1 MIPLPHPS
9 RSACVRTLS
18 HPLSSNVIQQVY
30 ANLCPTNSTST
41 PVAAPEGSIAATADY
56 VLDFV
61 AQVVDAN
68 QVGVMSWKRMA
79 SPGSGGTAAACDRQR
94 LRLNLML
101 TIAVTIL
108 NLVCFPLGIMVDR
121 WSPRWVGMAGSII
134 ATLGSLLFAFS
145 NSKTFDL
152 FIPAYTLIGVGGV
165 CIFMSLLHLVN
176 IFPEYRGLITT
187 LYTATED
194 ASTGVFYFF
203 RRLHSA
209 GFSLRTLFISYC
221 AIPIAHFGVVLLQ
234 PKRPVINEKTS
245 EHREFYPISLQPLRK
260 QALSPQ
266 FIAVLVWNGLMGVTT
281 YFYLSTLSSQLI
293 WLFGSQEA
301 ADRGTEI
308 FSFLF
313 MICPFVA
320 VPLTG
325 WIIDAFGTWPSLVF
339 VAFQA
344 LLYGVLSLTRV
355 WWMQYLAWGAFVVTR
370 ASFIG
375 VSTHWVNQMFGE
387 NFSTL
392 IGFVWT
398 IGGVCNFSNQLWVYI
413 ALNHLHSNF
422 LGINIVMTAI
432 AVISTL
438 GAAILVRSSLG
449 KRGNEL
455 PLADHVI
462 SLSVSDESISS
473 LSSESTMSDFS
484 DTLSE

>member
-1 MIPLPHPS
+1 MKEILTS
-9 RSACVRTLS
+9 MCM
-18 HPLSSNVIQQVY
+18 SSFLKTFPMRQVY
-30 ANLCPTNSTST
+30 ANLCPPSNATI
-41 PVAAPEGSIAATADY
+41 PAPGSVSAVADY
-56 VLDFV
+56 VIDTV
-61 AQVVDAN
+61 GEIVDSNQVVMFA
-68 QVGVMSWKRMA
+68 WKRSGA
-79 SPGSGGTAAACDRQR
+79 PGGGKSEATCDRQR

-101 TIAVTIL
+101 TVSVTLL
-108 NLVCFPLGIMVDR
+108 NLICFPLGIMVDR
-121 WSPRWVGMAGSII
+121 WGPRWVGVGGSLVTI
-134 ATLGSLLFAFS
+134 LGSLLFAFS
-145 NSKTFDL
+145 DSRKFDM
-152 FIPAYTLIGVGGV
+152 FIPAYALIGSGGV

-176 IFPEYRGLITT
+176 IFPEYRGVITT
-187 LYTATED
+187 LYTAVED

-221 AIPIAHFGVVLLQ
+221 AIPVAHFFVVLLQ

-245 EHREFYPISLQPLRK
+245 ENKEFYPVSLLPLRK

-266 FIAVLVWNGLMGVTT
+266 FIAVLIWNGLMGVTT

-320 VPLTG
+320 VPFTG
-325 WIIDAFGTWPSLVF
+325 WIIDAFGTWPSLLF
-339 VAFQA
+339 VALQA
-344 LLYGVLSLTRV
+344 LTYGALSCVRV
-355 WWMQYLAWGAFVVTR
+355 WWLQYIAWGAFVVTR

-413 ALNHLHSNF
+413 AINHLRSNF
-422 LGINIVMTAI
+422 LGINIIMTII
-432 AVISTL
+432 AVSSTI
-438 GAAILVRSSLG
+438 AAALLVRGSLG
-449 KRGNEL
+449 ERGNEM
-455 PLADHVI
+455 PLALAVSSG
-462 SLSVSDESISS
+462 SLSDDSVSS
-473 LSSESTMSDFS
+473 LSTSDSS
-484 DTLSE
+484 DALSDA